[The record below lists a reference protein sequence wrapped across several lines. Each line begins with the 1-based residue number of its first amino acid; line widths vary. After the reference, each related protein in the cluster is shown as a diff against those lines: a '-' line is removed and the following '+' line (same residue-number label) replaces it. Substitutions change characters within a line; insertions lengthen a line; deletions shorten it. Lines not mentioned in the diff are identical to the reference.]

1 MSPSQSGS
9 YFSLPFVNCKF
20 GKSGSYHSLTFL
32 ACNRV
37 QLKFNLKLVSSDN
50 FWFSR
55 EKSSSSWTLFLFSSA
70 AERGFD
76 SWLSLAQSAFKL
88 GKFLRK
94 KVFMCQIGSYHEI
107 VYISWKWQKCKT
119 ARNWFS
125 LFCSWQLFIS
135 QSILKYFHK
144 ERANSA
150 ELCTALYPS
159 RKHNQMYYLRFEGWK
174 YALSVKRMLLVF
186 IRGELLWAS
195 EHGNGARRWEL
206 PFMELSDITF
216 NSLYKSHPPSSGSP
230 SPK

>member
-1 MSPSQSGS
+1 
-9 YFSLPFVNCKF
+9 
-20 GKSGSYHSLTFL
+20 
-32 ACNRV
+32 
-37 QLKFNLKLVSSDN
+37 
-50 FWFSR
+50 
-55 EKSSSSWTLFLFSSA
+55 
-70 AERGFD
+70 
-76 SWLSLAQSAFKL
+76 
-88 GKFLRK
+88 
-94 KVFMCQIGSYHEI
+94 MCQIGSYHEI

-230 SPK
+230 LSKIRDSIFASQQKSGEDIGNPWPTSFYLVCHSFPDFLLAST

>member
-1 MSPSQSGS
+1 M
-9 YFSLPFVNCKF
+9 
-20 GKSGSYHSLTFL
+20 
-32 ACNRV
+32 
-37 QLKFNLKLVSSDN
+37 QLKFNLSWYRRTIFD
-50 FWFSR
+50 SR
-55 EKSSSSWTLFLFSSA
+55 EKKVLHLETLFLSSSA
-70 AERGFD
+70 AEHGFD
-76 SWLSLAQSAFKL
+76 SWLPLAQSAFKL
-88 GKFLRK
+88 DKFLMI
-94 KVFMCQIGSYHEI
+94 KVLMCQIGSYHEI

-159 RKHNQMYYLRFEGWK
+159 RKYNQMYYLRFEGWK
-174 YALSVKRMLLVF
+174 YVLSVKRMLLVF

-216 NSLYKSHPPSSGSP
+216 NSLYKSHPPLFRLPLSKIRDSIFASQQKSGEDIGNPWPASP
-230 SPK
+230 YT